1 VLYLFTT
8 RVSYGSKNTTRVYIM
23 ETLGRDDLLA
33 LKRMTYTSQ
42 IQKNLILL
50 TNRLI
55 GDLKETAMTKP
66 AYVQHEFVS
75 KPDYVEMDLF
85 LQHLK
90 IVFKGFYITVG
101 PGEQMVKI
109 SW

>member
-1 VLYLFTT
+1 
-8 RVSYGSKNTTRVYIM
+8 M
-23 ETLGRDDLLA
+23 ETLARDDMLA
-33 LKRMTYTSQ
+33 LKRLTYVND
-42 IQKNLILL
+42 IQKKLILF
-50 TNRLI
+50 TNRLV

-66 AYVQHEFVS
+66 SYVQHEFVT
-75 KPDYVEMDLF
+75 KPDYVDMDLF

>member
-1 VLYLFTT
+1 
-8 RVSYGSKNTTRVYIM
+8 M
-23 ETLGRDDLLA
+23 LA
-33 LKRMTYTSQ
+33 LKRLTYVNDT
-42 IQKNLILL
+42 QKKLILF
-50 TNRLI
+50 TNSI
-55 GDLKETAMTKP
+55 VSQLKDIAMTKP
-66 AYVQHEFVS
+66 SYVQHEFVT
-75 KPDYVEMDLF
+75 KPDYVDMDLF